1 MLTQK
6 RDRQGAW
13 SSCLALT
20 KVSAEDSEVE
30 QIGSSPSGISAVQE
44 EKKKKKNGKLGKQSR
59 EVGGQRPT

>member
-30 QIGSSPSGISAVQE
+30 QIGSSPSGISVVQE
-44 EKKKKKNGKLGKQSR
+44 EKKKKNGKLGKQSR

>member
-44 EKKKKKNGKLGKQSR
+44 EKKKKNGKLGKQSR

>member
-20 KVSAEDSEVE
+20 KVSAEDPEVE
-30 QIGSSPSGISAVQE
+30 QIGSSPSGISVVQE
-44 EKKKKKNGKLGKQSR
+44 EKKKKNGKLGKQSR